1 VSNLPEIQFYWNL
14 MQAINGL
21 RCADGRVKNVALLGE
36 LIDELTVMH
45 LMSECQTIRKLTA
58 TALARFD
65 PVRSGVACS

>member
-21 RCADGRVKNVALLGE
+21 RTADGRVKNAALLVE
-36 LIDELTVMH
+36 LIDELEVMH
-45 LMSECQTIRKLTA
+45 LMSECHAIRKLTE
-58 TALARFD
+58 TALLRFD